1 MSDPSLSD
9 IDLKIKWLGSVLP
22 LIENKMFFFRAETI
36 LKRQVQGRKHKASFL
51 HSKSSIQIQ
60 PSFS

>member
-22 LIENKMFFFRAETI
+22 LIESKMFFRAETI
-36 LKRQVQGRKHKASFL
+36 LRRQVQGRKHKASFW
-51 HSKSSIQIQ
+51 HSKSSVQIQ